1 MLLGIVTGAFT
12 EVLLKYLKVVGLDLN
27 DLANAVTKQMKDK
40 YGIKQMPV
48 SAWCQGF
55 HKLISTSNV
64 ASYVVCVHS
73 VHYHCS
79 FVAA

>member
-27 DLANAVTKQMKDK
+27 DLANAVTKEMKDK

-48 SAWCQGF
+48 SA
-55 HKLISTSNV
+55 HMVSRLS
-64 ASYVVCVHS
+64 
-73 VHYHCS
+73 
-79 FVAA
+79 